1 MAKDSSKEKVL
12 EMYASVIAKEKAKL
26 SRSKTGQTGRKEEP
40 ESDSESDSSS
50 DTSMA
55 LIECTSEME
64 RDDTDNKLSD
74 EELEFLCMLRNTD
87 ESSM

>member
-1 MAKDSSKEKVL
+1 
-12 EMYASVIAKEKAKL
+12 MYASVIAKEKAKR

-64 RDDTDNKLSD
+64 RDDTDHKLSD
-74 EELEFLCMLRNTD
+74 RILY
-87 ESSM
+87 

>member
-1 MAKDSSKEKVL
+1 MMAKDSSKEKVL
-12 EMYASVIAKEKAKL
+12 DMYANVIAKEKAKH
-26 SRSKTGQTGRKEEP
+26 SKSKTGQTGKRKEP

-64 RDDTDNKLSD
+64 GDDTDNKLSN
-74 EELEFLCMLRNTD
+74 EELEFLSMLHSTE
-87 ESSM
+87 ES